1 MANVGL
7 GLVLALVAGTTALEQ
22 FQLRVER
29 VQRQRPPKP
38 EVPHFGNSN
47 LSEFVFNISSNT
59 KDRGLWHFKPEV
71 VQLST
76 QARLT
81 NVNDVLYTIEAK
93 VGTPPAP
100 AQLVVDTGSSDLWIK
115 QTVLFS
121 NSGAKLPSNL
131 PVWRMPDG
139 SVLVREIV
147 LRYGLGTVLAIPLI
161 EKRLCIGQLCVK
173 NQDVLAA
180 MKIIDVSSVARFDGL
195 IGLALPVGSQNSFSN
210 VTFLQRLQ
218 MQHSSSFALS
228 LSQNGG
234 SLAFGGLD
242 ELLHRKRAH
251 KLQVYARSNGLSLW
265 IVSLGFQLTEKQ
277 SGKLMLKARG
287 YGALDSGSS
296 LLVLPQPL
304 YAAALTELLPPNDC
318 QQAGYTIVCPCDTDL
333 NVLSLTVP
341 SDGGLQVSFGK
352 EELLT
357 PQDADGMVCMLN
369 IMSMPPAEKGL
380 PFMILGDVFLRK
392 VYAVFDP
399 VEPAVWLASNEEE
412 AVFAAMDLSNTTM
425 IAGATI
431 AAVVAAVM
439 VMVVALLRGQR
450 SPQDV
455 EYMQL

>member
-1 MANVGL
+1 
-7 GLVLALVAGTTALEQ
+7 
-22 FQLRVER
+22 
-29 VQRQRPPKP
+29 
-38 EVPHFGNSN
+38 
-47 LSEFVFNISSNT
+47 
-59 KDRGLWHFKPEV
+59 
-71 VQLST
+71 
-76 QARLT
+76 
-81 NVNDVLYTIEAK
+81 
-93 VGTPPAP
+93 
-100 AQLVVDTGSSDLWIK
+100 
-115 QTVLFS
+115 
-121 NSGAKLPSNL
+121 
-131 PVWRMPDG
+131 
-139 SVLVREIV
+139 
-147 LRYGLGTVLAIPLI
+147 
-161 EKRLCIGQLCVK
+161 
-173 NQDVLAA
+173 
-180 MKIIDVSSVARFDGL
+180 
-195 IGLALPVGSQNSFSN
+195 
-210 VTFLQRLQ
+210 
-218 MQHSSSFALS
+218 SSFALS

-412 AVFAAMDLSNTTM
+412 ESSGRWPAQVRDTEAVFVAMDLSNTTM